1 MLNRKEKL
9 GVGLVVLLLIV
20 FSGVLFTYGSRKIEE
35 AGEKTGLTLAWQSLS
50 DNRQK
55 DSLAVLV
62 RNHTGRRLSGRLEW
76 HFLSGQGKELGT
88 VAKEID
94 LASGA
99 EKIVD
104 LPDGQLAENLTKE
117 KILLVKVFLK
127 TNKKKIYLGKWLKK

>member
-1 MLNRKEKL
+1 M
-9 GVGLVVLLLIV
+9 VVLLLIV
-20 FSGVLFTYGSRKIEE
+20 FSGVLFVYGSGKIEE
-35 AGEKTGLTLAWQSLS
+35 AGGKTGLTLAWQSLS
-50 DNRQK
+50 DSEKQK

-62 RNHTGRRLSGRLEW
+62 RNYTGRRLSGRLEW